1 MSIGIIFIVVCLAFL
16 AVDAIVV
23 AILVRSPLGRLI
35 DPDTM
40 TKYYEEKDEWKG
52 IKKGCTLE
60 IIDDSKMYELQFHIR
75 ACHNITTKY
84 IPEEY
89 HYGSVTVGGVTT
101 GGVYKTGGKTKYYI
115 GEKNGT
121 CFLENYYIE
130 EFAESTHKSTR
141 LVSLI
146 KLTPEM
152 LISAKKSEIAKYL
165 DDENNIDTR
174 YRGEGDLKLI
184 VNWLRN
190 YKKTPS

>member
-1 MSIGIIFIVVCLAFL
+1 MSIGIIIFVVCLAL
-16 AVDAIVV
+16 IAVCVIAL
-23 AILVRSPLGRLI
+23 AILARSPLGRLI
-35 DPDTM
+35 DPDAM
-40 TKYYEEKDEWKG
+40 TKYYKEKDEWKG

-60 IIDDSKMYELQFHIR
+60 IIDDSKMYELQFHIV
-75 ACHNITTKY
+75 ACHNIATKY

-101 GGVYKTGGKTKYYI
+101 GGVYKTGGKTKYYV

-121 CFLENYYIE
+121 CFLENYYIK
-130 EFAESTHKSTR
+130 EFAGSTHKLTR
-141 LVSLI
+141 PVFLI

-165 DDENNIDTR
+165 DDENNIDTLDR
-174 YRGEGDLKLI
+174 SEGDLKLI